1 MARPRRPQSESTP
14 PDGERTL
21 DVIVYRAAEV
31 FAQRGYAATTVR
43 EIGEAVGIRSASLY
57 YHFPSKDKIFVAVS
71 RLGVDLVFDAVREA
85 VAALPAHASHRER
98 IGTAIRTHLEVALES
113 GPCTRVNIRCASQI
127 PQDVAREVEVYR
139 RPYEKYWRALIRAAI
154 ADGAIRADA
163 DPTLL
168 SLYVFGFMNWTLE
181 WYEPGRWTLREVA
194 DQYTANLF
202 DGVGARARQVPRAAA
217 RR

>member
-1 MARPRRPQSESTP
+1 MARARRTQSESAEA
-14 PDGERTL
+14 DSERTL
-21 DVIVYRAAEV
+21 DTIVRRAAEV

-71 RLGVDLVFDAVREA
+71 RLGVDLVFVAVRQA
-85 VAALPAHASHRER
+85 VDGLPAGSSHRER
-98 IGTAIRTHLEVALES
+98 IGTAIRTHLEVALET

-139 RPYEKYWRALIRAAI
+139 RPYEKYWRGLIRAAI
-154 ADGAIRADA
+154 ADGAIRSEA

-168 SLYVFGFMNWTLE
+168 SLYMFGFMNWTLE
-181 WYEPGRWTLREVA
+181 WFEPGRWSLREVA
-194 DQYTANLF
+194 DQYVTNLF
-202 DGVGARARQVPRAAA
+202 DGVGARARQVPRTAGL
-217 RR
+217 R